1 MVVNGEKELVSVV
14 VQIYV
19 ERMVY
24 KHRVGLVGSYKGVHH
39 IYHLGMH
46 CRMVFVHD
54 ILEGVV
60 AKRVDQILLAPSIF
74 DCLDLDAYSCYSFHS
89 FQQY

>member
-1 MVVNGEKELVSVV
+1 MGVFGGKGLVSLV
-14 VQIYV
+14 VQNYI
-19 ERMVY
+19 EEEGFHGHM
-24 KHRVGLVGSYKGVHH
+24 VGLVGNYKGVHH

-60 AKRVDQILLAPSIF
+60 A
-74 DCLDLDAYSCYSFHS
+74 
-89 FQQY
+89 

>member
-1 MVVNGEKELVSVV
+1 MDMVHRKVVVFGSNLIGIGVNKDHMVVNGEKELVSVV
-14 VQIYV
+14 VQSYV

-24 KHRVGLVGSYKGVHH
+24 KHRVELIGNYQEVHH

-54 ILEGVV
+54 ILEGVA
-60 AKRVDQILLAPSIF
+60 AKRVD
-74 DCLDLDAYSCYSFHS
+74 
-89 FQQY
+89 